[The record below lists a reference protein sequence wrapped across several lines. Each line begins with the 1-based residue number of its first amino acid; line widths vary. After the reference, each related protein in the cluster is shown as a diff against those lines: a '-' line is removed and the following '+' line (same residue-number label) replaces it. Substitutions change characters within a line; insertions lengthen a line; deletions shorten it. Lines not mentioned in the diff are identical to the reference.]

1 MSLVEG
7 GQAVALAELQVAS
20 VALERIDR
28 QALDQFDLPLRV
40 LELGELDYLHQ
51 ILLDVDDVVEPVADQ
66 DAVGLDPGRHHG
78 NLLRPGGEGREKQD
92 AGQGCSKV
100 SFHRCLN
107 SFISSAT

>member
-40 LELGELDYLHQ
+40 LELGELDHLHQ
-51 ILLDVDDVVEPVADQ
+51 ILLDVDDVVEPVADG
-66 DAVGLDPGRHHG
+66 DAVRFDVRRDPRR
-78 NLLRPGGEGREKQD
+78 LLRRGRCARQQEERYGKE
-92 AGQGCSKV
+92 
-100 SFHRCLN
+100 SFHRCLK